1 MATLAELLKTK
12 NENLSQQADSI
23 NKENEKKEK
32 SVRLF
37 LDSKKRAGKI
47 VTIIEGVQMHPQG
60 IEDLATKIK
69 KSCGAGGTVK
79 GKSIEIQGDHIKKI
93 TELLNKEGILVKK

>member
-12 NENLSQQADSI
+12 NENLTKQAESV
-23 NKENEKKEK
+23 NQETEKKEK
-32 SVRLF
+32 SVKLY
-37 LDSKKRAGKI
+37 LDAKKRAGKV

-60 IEDLATKIK
+60 IEDLAGKIK

-79 GKSIEIQGDHIKKI
+79 GKTIEIQGDHRKKI
-93 TELLNKEGILVKK
+93 TELLSKEGILVK

>member
-12 NENLSQQADSI
+12 NEDLAKQAKSV
-23 NKENEKKEK
+23 NQETEKKEK
-32 SVRLF
+32 SVKLY
-37 LDSKKRAGKI
+37 LDAKKRAGKV

-60 IEDLATKIK
+60 IEDLAGKIK

-79 GKSIEIQGDHIKKI
+79 GKTIEIQGDHRKKI
-93 TELLNKEGILVKK
+93 TELLSKEGILVK